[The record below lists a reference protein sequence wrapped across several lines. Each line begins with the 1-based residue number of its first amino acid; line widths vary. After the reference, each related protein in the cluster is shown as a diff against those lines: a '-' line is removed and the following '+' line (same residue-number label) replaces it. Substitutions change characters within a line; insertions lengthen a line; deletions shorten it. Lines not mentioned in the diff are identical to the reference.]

1 MTPNP
6 VNGLDY
12 LLTWNCK
19 HIANA
24 KMRDKVGEVVGS
36 KDTSPSSFARL
47 RNCSRTDAMR
57 EDPVVE
63 AVRKVREAHAA
74 QFDYDL
80 QAIYRAAKEEEAEE
94 EAQSGH
100 KFVRLP

>member
-1 MTPNP
+1 M
-6 VNGLDY
+6 
-12 LLTWNCK
+12 W
-19 HIANA
+19 
-24 KMRDKVGEVVGS
+24 
-36 KDTSPSSFARL
+36 
-47 RNCSRTDAMR
+47 

-80 QAIYRAAKEEEAEE
+80 QAIYRALKEE

-100 KFVRLP
+100 KFVRLPQKHAEVDSAPHPRSEPSAV